1 MKTTTT
7 QQRLPLPSSTCMKT
21 MSSPACLSIV
31 LLLTAAAMYAVTLQ
45 LLSSRSGS
53 IIVEREQED
62 VIDVSSVRRR
72 RLLNMGIELE
82 RKTYKVPY
90 YIQNHLVNW
99 DNLERSVETKDTPI
113 FWHVLKSGGSSIK
126 LMYTTCYHL
135 VGACETG
142 VLIDRQQQEALARQQ
157 QHQAEESGGE
167 RRRLKGEENQV
178 SPLEW
183 IQKTIVEQWQ
193 VWEEPE
199 ETKNYQHSELHVVE
213 AEDGRKYVNVDVTT
227 MEGIARAS
235 RLNFAS
241 SGLADIIFTPLL
253 RESAE
258 LLLDGDNHKGRM
270 FAVFRPPVDRIVSL
284 FYYLQQATWEPTY
297 NPQYA
302 SMTIDE
308 YAYSSLCESNWMVRS
323 LVNKMEG
330 PLEPTDIAIAKEIIR
345 QKCVVGLVDKMNET
359 IHRFHAF
366 FGFENDDALTCAL
379 RNFAVAGG
387 SQTNSHKHPKLDPN
401 GDTWQVIAGKNRLD
415 MILFE
420 YALEL
425 WQEQGEWMK
434 NENIL

>member
-1 MKTTTT
+1 MMAT
-7 QQRLPLPSSTCMKT
+7 SSTPMC
-21 MSSPACLSIV
+21 SPACRLSI
-31 LLLTAAAMYAVTLQ
+31 LLLAAAAIYAVMLQ
-45 LLSSRSGS
+45 LSSRSGS
-53 IIVEREQED
+53 IIVERKQED
-62 VIDVSSVRRR
+62 IIDVSSVRRRR

-82 RKTYKVPY
+82 RKTYKLPY
-90 YIQNHLVNW
+90 YIQHHLVNW

-126 LMYTTCYHL
+126 LMYATCYHL
-135 VGACETG
+135 VGASETG
-142 VLIDRQQQEALARQQ
+142 ELIDRHQQEALARQRQ
-157 QHQAEESGGE
+157 KQGKESGGE
-167 RRRLKGEENQV
+167 RRRRLQEEENQVV

-183 IQKTIVEQWQ
+183 IQKTMVEQWQ

-199 ETKNYQHSELHVVE
+199 ETQNNQQQELYVVE

-227 MEGIARAS
+227 LEGIARAS

-241 SGLADIIFTPLL
+241 SGLADVIFTPLL

-270 FAVFRPPVDRIVSL
+270 FAVFRSPVDRIVSL

-297 NPQYA
+297 NPELA
-302 SMTIDE
+302 SMTIEE
-308 YAYSSLCESNWMVRS
+308 YAYSPLCESNWMVRS

-330 PLEPTDIAIAKEIIR
+330 PLEPTDIAIAKAIIR
-345 QKCVVGLVDKMNET
+345 RKCIVGLLDEMDET

-366 FGFENDDALTCAL
+366 FGFGDDEALTCAL
-379 RNFAVAGG
+379 QNFAVAGG
-387 SQTNSHKHPKLDPN
+387 SQTNSHKHAKLDPN
-401 GDTWQVIAGKNRLD
+401 GETWQVIAGKNRLD